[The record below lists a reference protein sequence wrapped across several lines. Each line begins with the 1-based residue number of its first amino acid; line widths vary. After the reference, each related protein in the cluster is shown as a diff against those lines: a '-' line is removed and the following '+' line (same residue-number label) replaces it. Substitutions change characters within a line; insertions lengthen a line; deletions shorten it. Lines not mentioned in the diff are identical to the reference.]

1 LTSGAR
7 RTEPR
12 TISGVLDEARGTG
25 MDRVLAVCA
34 VDNAA
39 SVKTIERCGGAFE
52 TISDR
57 GTGPLR
63 RYWFQL

>member
-1 LTSGAR
+1 
-7 RTEPR
+7 
-12 TISGVLDEARGTG
+12 
-25 MDRVLAVCA
+25 MDPVLAVCA

-52 TISDR
+52 AISDR

>member
-1 LTSGAR
+1 
-7 RTEPR
+7 
-12 TISGVLDEARGTG
+12 

>member
-1 LTSGAR
+1 
-7 RTEPR
+7 
-12 TISGVLDEARGTG
+12 

-52 TISDR
+52 GISDS